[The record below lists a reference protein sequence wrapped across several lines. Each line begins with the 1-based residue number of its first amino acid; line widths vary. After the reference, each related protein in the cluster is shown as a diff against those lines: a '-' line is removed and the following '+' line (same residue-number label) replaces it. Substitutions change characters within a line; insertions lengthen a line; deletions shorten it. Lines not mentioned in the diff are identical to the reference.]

1 MVNILKCLILGSTK
15 PHLRAVRVVVR
26 NMKEKPKMY
35 VIRKYVKATSVLD
48 AVKKD
53 KTTAV
58 HEVYV
63 DDKWQDKHLAEAI
76 GFHDYRDNE
85 E

>member
-1 MVNILKCLILGSTK
+1 
-15 PHLRAVRVVVR
+15 
-26 NMKEKPKMY
+26 MKEKPKMY

-48 AVKKD
+48 AVKKE
-53 KTTAV
+53 KTIPV

-76 GFHDYRDNE
+76 GFGMEND
-85 E
+85 